1 MKTIDEI
8 NLKDNVILCVAVVEF
23 ISRNKNARRSLL
35 YAKVWLGITCIFAY
49 RLFSD
54 AFPFSCEAWQVWCA
68 IIGASVI
75 TTLVVSQ
82 FASVHSPYKSK
93 PEITNGVEDNERF
106 NDEIIEFANVKG
118 IEGHVPCGTWDTAKQ
133 IHYLL
138 VEKRTINAATLCLVV
153 VCVVLSLLYG
163 ITCK

>member
-8 NLKDNVILCVAVVEF
+8 NLKDNVILCVGVVEF
-23 ISRNKNARRSLL
+23 ISRNKNAIRSLL

-49 RLFSD
+49 RLFSE
-54 AFPFSCEAWQVWCA
+54 AFPFSYEAWQVWCA
-68 IIGASVI
+68 IIGASVL
-75 TTLVVSQ
+75 TTLVVSE

-93 PEITNGVEDNERF
+93 PEIINGVEDNERF

-118 IEGHVPCGTWDTAKQ
+118 IEGHVPSEAWDMAKQ
-133 IHYLL
+133 THYLL
-138 VEKRTINAATLCLVV
+138 VEKRTINAATLCLIVV
-153 VCVVLSLLYG
+153 GVVLSLLYG